1 MKSTTQR
8 STDDLNAS
16 VTGRTAG
23 ATGTPSGASAT
34 SGKRQPSAPAR
45 PDTSSKPIPSSCST
59 PLLAGKAV
67 EGVQPQDSQ
76 LLSTALH
83 MRETF
88 HTSSPDCSPSLAC
101 HAPSASRTQTPLTT
115 PLACPASDCPAP
127 VTAPGHSDERASNVS
142 VVVLGCIEP
151 AGDAVG
157 KAKRRC
163 IRQTAVDEVRER
175 KTEQVM
181 QARAEGGECT
191 IDARSCKVD
200 GPDVM
205 TLTRE
210 SFALK
215 KVTVELPAVMPE
227 YHKIMFLETMASV
240 GRPARMPLA
249 SKIDYCSRDDAGSAS
264 FSQSLFLSSLL
275 PQELAST
282 LFAPRAV
289 SSSLSSSLCLR
300 VDADVPTSLDS
311 SSRSTPHDGIAGSAA
326 ALTTLPVSTVCE
338 TGVTVNHPAV
348 GVIEIVDIDL
358 ERSVDM
364 RMRGRISQ
372 GIRDFYNRL
381 QAHWALARCL
391 PHRSTMSCH
400 IPKHFP
406 SDPLLSILLSGQL
419 IWQEGLSRPRRTRVP
434 TDLSMSQLPCAHRGG
449 EDEDEIMAIRLVVPR
464 HEAGAIGNP
473 TSPPPDIAM
482 DHVENTQVQQTAVDT
497 VPSSSFGSLLFSLPI
512 LLHWYSHMPQ
522 NDVRLSPSDSPSDNA
537 QPATNTTGLSSRCVP
552 PRNYGSS
559 LQAAA
564 MVTTNGW
571 KAEASQNLFLR
582 GLLLWNQFADSW
594 ATQISEQTEDEE
606 FHSDE
611 FQRPFPKH
619 FDFDHIQS
627 TATSGPLVEPAN
639 YCHCEQWWLPS
650 TAAGSCLFRSA
661 VPCYD
666 QPGGEKLPEH
676 RQVDHELRGRVLPF
690 SRPTKESSLKE
701 PFGLGT
707 FAKQI
712 HDLRERVARLN
723 QLLETIES
731 DSALNVHRAPSA
743 ACSSPMNVECMRA
756 LEDVLALFR
765 LAQGWE
771 SVAHWIEK
779 FGYGSAV
786 DIVPLEEAKR
796 EIDWMAL
803 SLATIAQV
811 LVWRSGGIENVT

>member
-381 QAHWALARCL
+381 QARWSLARSVPQKHTSCQPQTTFL
-391 PHRSTMSCH
+391 P
-400 IPKHFP
+400 
-406 SDPLLSILLSGQL
+406 DPLLSILLSGEL
-419 IWQEGLSRPRRTRVP
+419 LVQEGLVRPRRTREPVDSNI
-434 TDLSMSQLPCAHRGG
+434 TQVSGG
-449 EDEDEIMAIRLVVPR
+449 HGDDEDNIISIHLVAPR
-464 HEAGAIGNP
+464 HQTG
-473 TSPPPDIAM
+473 TSLTSRTP
-482 DHVENTQVQQTAVDT
+482 ETQEIAVD
-497 VPSSSFGSLLFSLPI
+497 SGNSYSFGSLVFSLPI
-512 LLHWYSHMPQ
+512 LLHWYSRMQGNH
-522 NDVRLSPSDSPSDNA
+522 VRLSLPDGPSDIP
-537 QPATNTTGLSSRCVP
+537 QPANNSIGLSSRSVP
-552 PRNYGSS
+552 PRTHGASHD
-559 LQAAA
+559 
-564 MVTTNGW
+564 W

-582 GLLLWNQFADSW
+582 GLLLWHQWADSW
-594 ATQISEQTEDEE
+594 ATQVTQQMEDEDFYIE
-606 FHSDE
+606 E
-611 FQRPFPKH
+611 FQRQFPKH
-619 FDFDHIQS
+619 FDIDNIQS
-627 TATSGPLVEPAN
+627 TATSRSMVEPDNCCNCA
-639 YCHCEQWWLPS
+639 QWWLPS
-650 TAAGSCLFRSA
+650 TVAGSCLLH
-661 VPCYD
+661 C
-666 QPGGEKLPEH
+666 ELPSHGQH
-676 RQVDHELRGRVLPF
+676 RGASQNLRPNGQTALGHELRGRNLPF
-690 SRPTKESSLKE
+690 SLRTKEMSPKE

-707 FAKQI
+707 FVKHMQE
-712 HDLRERVARLN
+712 LRARVAKLN
-723 QLLETIES
+723 QDLECFES
-731 DSALNVHRAPSA
+731 DATLNLPRGRTA
-743 ACSSPMNVECMRA
+743 ASLIPMNVECMRA
-756 LEDVLALFR
+756 VEGVLTLYKI
-765 LAQGWE
+765 AQGWE
-771 SVAHWIEK
+771 SVAHCVAK
-779 FGYGSAV
+779 FGTDSVMGM
-786 DIVPLEEAKR
+786 VPLEEIKR

-803 SLATIAQV
+803 SLGTMAEV
-811 LVWRSGGIENVT
+811 LVWRSGGIENFT